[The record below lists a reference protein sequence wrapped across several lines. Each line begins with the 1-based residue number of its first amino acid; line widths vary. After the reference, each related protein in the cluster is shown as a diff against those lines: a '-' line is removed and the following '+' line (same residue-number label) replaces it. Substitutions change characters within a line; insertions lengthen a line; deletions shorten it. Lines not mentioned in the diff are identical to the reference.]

1 MDFAHDEDPVSL
13 DRTEAPAALTADD
26 LLELIAKH
34 TPAWHADALCREYP
48 EISWFP
54 ERGEPVRP
62 AREIC
67 GRCLVAGEC
76 RAAGA
81 SEIYGIWGGLTINQ
95 RKGRRNR

>member
-1 MDFAHDEDPVSL
+1 MSDAPEYAL
-13 DRTEAPAALTADD
+13 DWTAAPAALTADA
-26 LLELIAKH
+26 LLDLIAKH
-34 TPAWHADALCREYP
+34 RPAWHRDALCREFP

-81 SEIYGIWGGLTINQ
+81 SEVHGIWGGLSINQ
-95 RKGRRNR
+95 RRGRRGTN